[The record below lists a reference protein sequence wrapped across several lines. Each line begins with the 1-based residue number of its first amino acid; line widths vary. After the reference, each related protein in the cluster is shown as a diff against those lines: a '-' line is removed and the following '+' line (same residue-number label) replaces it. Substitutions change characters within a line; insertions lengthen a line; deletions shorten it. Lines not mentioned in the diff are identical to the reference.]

1 LPILKTRTKL
11 FNDPDSVIDIV
22 KQGEARSGKG
32 LGKYGGLTGLK
43 PGTIPPEVSL
53 GMYYKAEADAINEG
67 VLFDLINKEIGKGSL
82 SPLASF
88 DQDYIKYIGEVF
100 SRNGIVFNG
109 KGNFISLIHNRL
121 KASLKDPNFKI
132 SDMSAED
139 VADVFLGPKD
149 RDLKAKPKEKQMI

>member
-1 LPILKTRTKL
+1 
-11 FNDPDSVIDIV
+11 
-22 KQGEARSGKG
+22 
-32 LGKYGGLTGLK
+32 
-43 PGTIPPEVSL
+43 
-53 GMYYKAEADAINEG
+53 MYYKAEADAINEG

-139 VADVFLGPKD
+139 VADVFLTKGSRLKSQAQREAD
-149 RDLKAKPKEKQMI
+149 DLIRAIEEETAEALDKLKIRANLR